1 VILVFGGSGQ
11 LGQELSRLSSA
22 RGIPLTALAHAQVDI
37 ADPAAVAVAL
47 ARHAPALVINAAA
60 YTKVD
65 FAEVEIEQAR
75 VANQIGPGVLAD
87 HCNTMDLPLVHIS
100 TDYVFDGTKP
110 TPYLET
116 DPARPINAYGKT
128 KAAGDDAVRD
138 RLARHVIIR
147 TGWVYG
153 EFGRNFLKT
162 VVDLAQVKDELR
174 IVADQSGGPTS
185 TRILADAILRIAPR
199 LSGAEALWGTYHF
212 SGAGTTTWHGFAS
225 RIVAAQAPLTGR
237 YPKVEAITTAEYPTR
252 ARRPANA
259 ALDCSMFA
267 QVFGFSAGPWTEE
280 VDATTRAVVA
290 SRQRMPT
297 HVA

>member
-162 VVDLAQVKDELR
+162 VVDLAQVRDELR